1 MQQSISVIS
10 KEELKQAVREVLD
23 ESTQKAAAPQP
34 EQYLH
39 GLKQLADF
47 IGVSE
52 VSAWRL
58 KKSGKIPFYQAGKK
72 LFFKQSD
79 VLQSLSK

>member
-10 KEELKQAVREVLD
+10 KEELKQAVREVLS
-23 ESTQKAAAPQP
+23 ESTQTAAAPQP
-34 EQYLH
+34 EAYFH
-39 GLKQLADF
+39 GLKALADF
-47 IGVSE
+47 LGISE

-79 VLQSLSK
+79 VLQSLQK